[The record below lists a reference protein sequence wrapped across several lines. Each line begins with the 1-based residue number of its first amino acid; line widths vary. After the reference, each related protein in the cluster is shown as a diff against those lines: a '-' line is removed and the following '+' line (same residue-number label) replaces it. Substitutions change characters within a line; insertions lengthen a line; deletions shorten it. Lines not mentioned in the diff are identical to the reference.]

1 MSYKITKKFPL
12 NEEDYLVQVEAPEVA
27 EKFRP
32 GHFVVLITVPKGERV
47 PMSIQKAENGEIAM
61 FVKKLGKTSYELS
74 TMQVGDTLY
83 EVIGPMGNPPE
94 IKKYG
99 NVLFASDLVCGH
111 AENYAMCKALSQIAG
126 NHVISM
132 QTFPNEDSIYPES
145 ELAKD
150 VSHEHILTT
159 IDGSR
164 GIKGHYLDLLEE
176 MLENNQIDYIF
187 AGGDMP
193 KLRDLSHLTQ
203 KYNVPTI
210 TTVRQIMVDATGMC
224 GSCRVFV
231 DGEMKLACID
241 GPMFDGHKVDWETAI
256 SRLAMFKEKEAQ
268 ALNHYN
274 KTMRG
279 AK

>member
-1 MSYKITKKFPL
+1 
-12 NEEDYLVQVEAPEVA
+12 
-27 EKFRP
+27 
-32 GHFVVLITVPKGERV
+32 
-47 PMSIQKAENGEIAM
+47 
-61 FVKKLGKTSYELS
+61 
-74 TMQVGDTLY
+74 
-83 EVIGPMGNPPE
+83 
-94 IKKYG
+94 
-99 NVLFASDLVCGH
+99 
-111 AENYAMCKALSQIAG
+111 
-126 NHVISM
+126 
-132 QTFPNEDSIYPES
+132 
-145 ELAKD
+145 
-150 VSHEHILTT
+150 
-159 IDGSR
+159 
-164 GIKGHYLDLLEE
+164 
-176 MLENNQIDYIF
+176 
-187 AGGDMP
+187 MP